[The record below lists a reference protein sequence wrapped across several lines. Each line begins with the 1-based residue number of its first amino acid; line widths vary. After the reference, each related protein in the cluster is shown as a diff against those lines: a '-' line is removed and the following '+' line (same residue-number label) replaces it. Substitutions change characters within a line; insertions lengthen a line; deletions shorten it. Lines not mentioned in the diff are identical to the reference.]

1 MVFRICAKVKNP
13 RMQSKYTD
21 SKFKQITLLFL
32 PPTQKRQRK
41 VNVGENN
48 SMSGV
53 SIHNICKKMPGA
65 CYGVTAADGNSVIQ
79 TRILDSWCW

>member
-1 MVFRICAKVKNP
+1 MVQYMVFRICAKVKNP
-13 RMQSKYTD
+13 KMQSKYTD

-53 SIHNICKKMPGA
+53 SIQNICRDMLF
-65 CYGVTAADGNSVIQ
+65 
-79 TRILDSWCW
+79 ILCLKFSCPYAIVE